1 MIKTPKISIYIT
13 NRNYGK
19 YIDRAIKSVL
29 SQTFMEY
36 ELIIVD
42 DASDDNSLKIIK
54 KYRNKKLCQLILNR
68 TKKGLIKSSNIA
80 IKAARGDYVIRLDAD
95 DYLENNALNILYDKI
110 KNDPNMGLVYSDYF
124 LIDEKDNL
132 ISFEKQIISKNIT
145 SIDYKPI
152 LAACCLIRK
161 SALFSVNL
169 YDERFNRQDGYDIWF
184 KLIKKFKFAHVPLPL
199 FYYRRHNINLTKNK
213 IKLYKTRTKIISK
226 FARQKE
232 RLTNY
237 KVNCVIPVRGQMT
250 DPFCNSLVK
259 INNKPLIF
267 YTIDEALKVK
277 KFDKIII
284 STGDKKLIQTIKNK
298 YANRLYYH
306 CRMKK
311 NQSYQNVSFKDAI
324 LEAIKKF
331 DKNGVD
337 ILSILNFEYPFR
349 KFFYIEQALS
359 SLIVNSSD
367 AVIGT
372 YADSNNNYYKYSD
385 KGIKLISNERNNKL
399 RLEKKIV
406 FKEAG
411 GFSIYNYSSYLNN
424 KTSKI
429 TNVIIDKKHSFAI
442 FNNDDIFVA
451 NQLIKKIN
459 L

>member
-1 MIKTPKISIYIT
+1 MIKSPKISVYIT

-29 SQTFMEY
+29 SQTFKDW

-42 DASDDNSLKIIK
+42 DASNDDSIK
-54 KYRNKKLCQLILNR
+54 KIKRYEDKKLCQLIINKV
-68 TKKGLIKSSNIA
+68 KKGLIKSSNIA
-80 IKAARGDYVIRLDAD
+80 IKAARGDYIIRLDAD
-95 DYLENNALNILYDKI
+95 DYLENNALNLLYDKI
-110 KNDPNMGLVYSDYF
+110 KDDPNIGLVYSDYF
-124 LIDEKDNL
+124 LVDEKDNL
-132 ISFEKQIISKNIT
+132 LSFEKQMIVKSIA

-184 KLIKKFKFAHVPLPL
+184 KLIKKFKFTHVPLPL
-199 FYYRRHNINLTKNK
+199 FYYRRHNINLTKDK
-213 IKLYKTRTKIISK
+213 IKLYKTRTKIIPK
-226 FARQKE
+226 FAREKGK
-232 RLTNY
+232 LTNY
-237 KVNCVIPVRGQMT
+237 KVNCVIPVRGQLA
-250 DPFCNSLVK
+250 DPFCNSLSK

-277 KFDKIII
+277 KFDKIIV
-284 STGDKKLIQTIKNK
+284 STGDRKLIQIIKNNYGNK
-298 YANRLYYH
+298 LYYH
-306 CRMKK
+306 SRIKK
-311 NQSYQNVSFKDAI
+311 NQSYQNVNFKDAI
-324 LEAIKKF
+324 LDALKKF
-331 DKNGVD
+331 NKKNVD
-337 ILSILNFEYPFR
+337 ILTILNFEYPFR

-359 SLIVNSSD
+359 SLVVNSSD

-372 YADSNNNYYKYSD
+372 YVDSNNNYYKYSD
-385 KGIKLISNERNNKL
+385 GGMKLISNEKANKL

-411 GFSIYNYSSYLNN
+411 GFSVYNYSSYLQD
-424 KTSKI
+424 KIIKI
-429 TNVIIDKKHSFAI
+429 TNVIIDKNHSFAVY
-442 FNNDDIFVA
+442 NNDDIFVA

>member
-29 SQTFMEY
+29 TQTLKEY

-331 DKNGVD
+331 DKSGVD

-372 YADSNNNYYKYSD
+372 YADSNNYYKYSD